1 MKKGKIALVAI
12 IAAITAFSMANAEIT
27 SKQNSS
33 QYPGFYP
40 IPGSEDSLQTDN
52 CCGHKVPKG
61 TCMAVCGGNQFPD
74 LEQIQEGASSPATL
88 ETLTGTTEKMSS
100 INMEK
105 NFSEAGNVLASFYSG
120 SKAKGNSDSVVYA
133 APGTAQS
140 SSAKTEKEICNAK
153 PSKIILAGKVPPLNS
168 TSKDNKKTSNLPLA
182 AGGLVLGGISLL
194 TAAASSKKTS
204 YADDL
209 GTVWNAFQH
218 PIDTYNDIHNYESNM
233 ENYNNSTHQNNN
245 SSSNGTGNQNDS
257 NLYGQW
263 WLDQQL
269 D

>member
-1 MKKGKIALVAI
+1 M
-12 IAAITAFSMANAEIT
+12 TAFSMANAEIT

-33 QYPGFYP
+33 QYPGLYS

-61 TCMAVCGGNQFPD
+61 TCMAVCVGNQFTD
-74 LEQIQEGASSPATL
+74 LEQIQEGTASPATI
-88 ETLTGTTEKMSS
+88 ETLTGTTEKISS

-120 SKAKGNSDSVVYA
+120 SKAKGNSDSAVYA
-133 APGTAQS
+133 EPKSAQS

-168 TSKDNKKTSNLPLA
+168 TSKDSKKTSNLPLA
-182 AGGLVLGGISLL
+182 AGGLALGGVSIL
-194 TAAASSKKTS
+194 AAVSGKKKS
-204 YADDL
+204 YADDAE
-209 GTVWNAFQH
+209 TVWNAIQH
-218 PIDTYNDIHNYESNM
+218 PIDTYNDIHNYDSNM

-245 SSSNGTGNQNDS
+245 SSSNGTGNQNDP

-269 D
+269 H